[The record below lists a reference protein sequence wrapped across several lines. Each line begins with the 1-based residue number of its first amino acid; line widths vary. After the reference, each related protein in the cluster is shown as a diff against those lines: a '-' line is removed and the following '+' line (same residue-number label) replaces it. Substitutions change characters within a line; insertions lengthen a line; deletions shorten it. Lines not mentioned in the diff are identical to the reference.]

1 MTDPL
6 LELNGVTIRRGTEIV
21 LSDFNLSINSGE
33 CIILNGENGSGK
45 STVIEASA
53 RLLPME
59 SGKVL
64 DHNKKVFDFD
74 GRKKKPIFPIGLTL
88 QSNCLVPSQT
98 IRQHLETVCKS
109 SQSNFDFLTIL

>member
-64 DHNKKVFDFD
+64 
-74 GRKKKPIFPIGLTL
+74 
-88 QSNCLVPSQT
+88 
-98 IRQHLETVCKS
+98 HLS
-109 SQSNFDFLTIL
+109 LIHI